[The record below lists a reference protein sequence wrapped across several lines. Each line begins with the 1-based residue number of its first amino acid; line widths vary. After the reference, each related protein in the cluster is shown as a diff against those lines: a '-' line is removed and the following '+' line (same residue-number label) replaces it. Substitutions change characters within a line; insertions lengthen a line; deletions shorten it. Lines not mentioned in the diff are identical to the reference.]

1 MGSEELIA
9 NLFRISQTESKLKR
23 DNVNSESKANQVHY
37 TIGKNI
43 REVIA
48 KDRMQKQP
56 LILRINE
63 AFIFNIARKAIQ
75 EKNSTFLMSIA
86 GESASGKTT
95 LVKNAAKACLKSDTN
110 NVYTV
115 VCCDDYYK
123 DASKELKA
131 AGSYEKLFETGFSF
145 DTPDAI
151 DLDLMKQHLIQLKE
165 GKEVYSPLYNFVT
178 CESKKDSVLKK
189 PAKLILN
196 EGLYVLH
203 EKLRDITDVKI
214 YVYTPFEI
222 IKDRWFSR
230 ATSRGKTGMA
240 AQMQFHD
247 VNQTAFRHIR
257 PTMDMA
263 DVVINGMTTQK
274 YIEDFIKELIDAIV
288 DVINSNHCSL

>member
-1 MGSEELIA
+1 MTHLNENQIKQAKKLVSMSKM
-9 NLFRISQTESKLKR
+9 SQILE
-23 DNVNSESKANQVHY
+23 
-37 TIGKNI
+37 NI
-43 REVIA
+43 RKVIA
-48 KDRMQKQP
+48 RDRMQKQP

-63 AFIFNIARKAIQ
+63 GFIFNVARKAI
-75 EKNSTFLMSIA
+75 EDKNSTFILSIA

-95 LVKNAAKACLKSDTN
+95 LVRNAAKACVKSDTN
-110 NVYTV
+110 DVYTV

-123 DASKELKA
+123 DASKELTE
-131 AGSYEKLFETGFSF
+131 AGSYEKLFESGFSF

-151 DLDLMKQHLIQLKE
+151 DLELMREHLIKLKDGQE
-165 GKEVYSPLYNFVT
+165 IYSPLYNFVT
-178 CESKKDSVLKK
+178 CESKKDTVLRK

-214 YVYTPFEI
+214 YVYTPFEV
-222 IKDRWFSR
+222 IKDRWFAR

-257 PTMDMA
+257 PSMDIA
-263 DVVINGMTTQK
+263 DVVINGMTTQA
-274 YIEDFIKELIDAIV
+274 YIEEIVQQLIDAIV
-288 DVINSNHCSL
+288 SVLKDKTCSL

>member
-1 MGSEELIA
+1 MTLSEKQIQQAKKLVSMSKM
-9 NLFRISQTESKLKR
+9 SQILE
-23 DNVNSESKANQVHY
+23 
-37 TIGKNI
+37 NI

-48 KDRMQKQP
+48 RDRMQKQP

-63 AFIFNIARKAIQ
+63 GFIFNIARKAIE
-75 EKNSTFLMSIA
+75 EKNSTFIMSIA

-95 LVKNAAKACLKSDTN
+95 LVKNAAKACVKSDTN

-123 DASKELKA
+123 DESKELLA
-131 AGSYEKLFETGFSF
+131 AGSYEKLFESGFSF

-151 DLDLMKQHLIQLKE
+151 DLELMREHLVKLKE
-165 GKEVYSPLYNFVT
+165 GQEIYSPLYNFVT
-178 CESKKDSVLKK
+178 CESKKDSILKK

-203 EKLRDITDVKI
+203 EKLRDIIDVKI
-214 YVYTPFEI
+214 YVYTPFEV
-222 IKDRWFSR
+222 IKDRWFAR
-230 ATSRGKTGMA
+230 ATSRGKTGLA

-257 PTMDMA
+257 PTMDIA
-263 DVVINGMTTQK
+263 DVVINGMTTQQ
-274 YIEDFIKELIDAIV
+274 YIEEIVQQLIDAIV
-288 DVINSNHCSL
+288 SVTKDM

>member
-1 MGSEELIA
+1 MSRLSENEIRQAKKLVS
-9 NLFRISQTESKLKR
+9 LSKMSQILE
-23 DNVNSESKANQVHY
+23 
-37 TIGKNI
+37 NI

-48 KDRMQKQP
+48 KDRKQKQP

-63 AFIFNIARKAIQ
+63 GFIFNIARKAIE
-75 EKNSTFLMSIA
+75 EKNSTFIMSIA

-95 LVKNAAKACLKSDTN
+95 LVKNAAKACVKSDTN

-115 VCCDDYYK
+115 ICCDDYYK
-123 DASKELKA
+123 DASKELTE
-131 AGSYEKLFETGFSF
+131 AGSYEKLFESGFSF

-151 DLDLMKQHLIQLKE
+151 DLELMREHLIKLKNGE
-165 GKEVYSPLYNFVT
+165 EIFCPLYNFVT
-178 CESKKDSVLKK
+178 CESKKDTILKK

-214 YVYTPFEI
+214 YVYTPFEV
-222 IKDRWFSR
+222 IKDRWFAR
-230 ATSRGKTGMA
+230 ATSRGKTGLA

-257 PTMDMA
+257 PSMDIA
-263 DVVINGMTTQK
+263 DVVINGMTTQA
-274 YIEDFIKELIDAIV
+274 YIEDIVQELIDAIV
-288 DVINSNHCSL
+288 SVIKDDHCTL

>member
-1 MGSEELIA
+1 MTHLNENQIKQAQKLVSMSKM
-9 NLFRISQTESKLKR
+9 SQILE
-23 DNVNSESKANQVHY
+23 
-37 TIGKNI
+37 NI
-43 REVIA
+43 RKIIA

-63 AFIFNIARKAIQ
+63 GFIFNIARKAI
-75 EKNSTFLMSIA
+75 EDKNSTFILSIA

-95 LVKNAAKACLKSDTN
+95 LVKNAAKACVKSETN
-110 NVYTV
+110 DVYTV

-123 DASKELKA
+123 DASKELTE
-131 AGSYEKLFETGFSF
+131 AGSYEKLFESGFSF

-151 DLDLMKQHLIQLKE
+151 DLELMREHLIKLKNGE
-165 GKEVYSPLYNFVT
+165 EIYSPLYNFVT
-178 CESKKDSVLKK
+178 CESKKDTVLRK

-214 YVYTPFEI
+214 YVYTPFEV
-222 IKDRWFSR
+222 IKDRWFAR
-230 ATSRGKTGMA
+230 ATSRGKTGLA

-257 PTMDMA
+257 PSMDIA
-263 DVVINGMTTQK
+263 DVVINGMTSQT
-274 YIEDFIKELIDAIV
+274 YIEEIVQQLIDAIV
-288 DVINSNHCSL
+288 SVLKDTSCSL

>member
-1 MGSEELIA
+1 MTELSNNDIETAKKIA
-9 NLFRISQTESKLKR
+9 NMSKISKILE
-23 DNVNSESKANQVHY
+23 
-37 TIGKNI
+37 NI

-48 KDRMQKQP
+48 NDRKQKQP

-63 AFIFNIARKAIQ
+63 AFIFNIARKAIL

-95 LVKNAAKACLKSDTN
+95 LVKNTAKACLKSDN
-110 NVYTV
+110 NDVYTII
-115 VCCDDYYK
+115 CCDDYYK
-123 DASKELKA
+123 DASKELEA
-131 AGSYEKLFETGFSF
+131 AGSYEKLFESGFSF

-151 DLDLMKQHLIQLKE
+151 DLGLMKEHLIQLKQ
-165 GKEVYSPLYNFVT
+165 GKEIYSPLYNFVT
-178 CESKKDSVLKK
+178 CESKKDVVLKK

-196 EGLYVLH
+196 EGLYVLN
-203 EKLRDITDVKI
+203 KNVRDITDVKI

-222 IKDRWFSR
+222 IKDRWFAR
-230 ATSRGKTGMA
+230 ATSRGKTGLA

-257 PTMDMA
+257 PSMDIA

-274 YIEDFIKELIDAIV
+274 YIEDFINELITAIV
-288 DVINSNHCSL
+288 SVLNDKHISF